1 MKGLD
6 SRKFKKLHANEHTT
20 TLKHPDGHEIK
31 IAHKGLKADMRKSLD
46 ELPKFS
52 SGGIVESVI
61 KTVKSS
67 MTEEPKP
74 KKDVRPLDK
83 QKAKDFSSVF
93 NTDKYSN
100 GGEVQGYANGGYV
113 SVLDRPEELDSTE
126 AYDRYVLDEQ
136 RRAMA
141 IPQDPNMVQVPPES
155 IKSDLAG
162 AMAAGD
168 IGNQM
173 QTVMNAPPEQN
184 MPTQNV
190 NIPTKQNPVDAGQQ
204 PANMMMDGMNQQI
217 SGVRQEAAA
226 QGAQG
231 KMESAAQQEYIS
243 REQEALNHYNEQA
256 ASITK
261 EIDDATHD
269 YMNGHI
275 DPQHFWKSKDST
287 GKAMTAI
294 GLILG
299 GIGQGL
305 AGGENPALQFLNAQ
319 IDRDIDAQK
328 ATISQ
333 KGNIIKALHEKM
345 GNIKDAT
352 SVAKAMYANIYAAKL
367 QKAAADSKDPMAKAR
382 ADMAIGQIRAE
393 QAKLV
398 MGAAQGQA
406 LSKMNSSD
414 KVRYDNAK
422 MGLLAAN
429 DMEKAFGQGDNTF
442 RVIGDNNFTESLRR
456 YAEAFGRMQS
466 GGAINKDEED
476 RFRAMAPG
484 VTDSKEMQKRKMQKL
499 REMFESRMQTLGVDP
514 AAVIPATDKFTKRK

>member
-6 SRKFKKLHANEHTT
+6 LRKFKKLHSNEHTT

-31 IAHKGLKADMRKSLD
+31 IAHKGLKEGMRKSLD

-52 SGGIVESVI
+52 NGGIVESVI

-93 NTDKYSN
+93 NTDKYAH

-113 SVLDRPEELDSTE
+113 SVLDQPESFDGPPTQQM
-126 AYDRYVLDEQ
+126 YDDAFNKHVLRQ
-136 RRAMA
+136 
-141 IPQDPNMVQVPPES
+141 PPSNMEQVPPES

-168 IGNQM
+168 VGNQM

-184 MPTQNV
+184 MPTQNI

-204 PANMMMDGMNQQI
+204 PGNMMMDGMNQQI

-226 QGAQG
+226 QSAQG
-231 KMESAAQQEYIS
+231 KMEAAAQNEYIG
-243 REQEALNHYNEQA
+243 REQETLNHYNEQA
-256 ASITK
+256 AGITK

-333 KGNIIKALHEKM
+333 KGNIIKALHDKM
-345 GNIKDAT
+345 GNLKDAT

-367 QKAAADSKDPMAKAR
+367 QKAAAESKDPMAKAR

-414 KVRYDNAK
+414 KVRYDNAR
-422 MGLLAAN
+422 MGAVAVN
-429 DMEKAFGQGDNTF
+429 DMKNALSSGDNT
-442 RVIGDNNFTESLRR
+442 VSLIGDNRFTEAKRR
-456 YAEAFGRMQS
+456 FVEALGRMQS
-466 GGAINKDEED
+466 GGAIGEQENKE
-476 RFRAMAPG
+476 FQAMLPTWKDKA
-484 VTDSKEMQKRKMQKL
+484 EIQKL
-499 REMFESRMQTLGVDP
+499 KFQKVQEEFNSRLQTMGVDP
-514 AAVIPATDKFTKRK
+514 STIITPESKFNKRK